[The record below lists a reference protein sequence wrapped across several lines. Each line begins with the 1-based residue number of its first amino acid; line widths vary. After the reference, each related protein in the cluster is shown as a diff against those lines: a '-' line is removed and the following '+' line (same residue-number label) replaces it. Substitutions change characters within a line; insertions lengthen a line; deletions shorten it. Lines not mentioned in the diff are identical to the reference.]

1 MTTISSYFIFNS
13 TNLCVIV
20 TFLTKLWTLGISFS
34 TAVRA
39 VVVVVAKL
47 AILGI
52 SPLTSFILALKEALV
67 ANFVISGIFSTLFL
81 ILALHTSLLTTPFF
95 YCITYFT

>member
-1 MTTISSYFIFNS
+1 MTTISSDFIFNF

-20 TFLTKLWTLGISFS
+20 TFLTKLLTLGILFS
-34 TAVRA
+34 TGVRA
-39 VVVVVAKL
+39 VVVAKL

-67 ANFVISGIFSTLFL
+67 ANFVISGIFSSLFL

>member
-1 MTTISSYFIFNS
+1 MTTISGDFIFNF

-20 TFLTKLWTLGISFS
+20 TFLTKLLTLGILFS

-39 VVVVVAKL
+39 VVVAKL

-52 SPLTSFILALKEALV
+52 SPITSFILALKEALV
-67 ANFVISGIFSTLFL
+67 VNFAISGIFSSLFL

>member
-20 TFLTKLWTLGISFS
+20 TFLTKLWTLGILFS

-67 ANFVISGIFSTLFL
+67 ANFVISGTFSTLFL